1 MNDND
6 TWMFD
11 GASNNLKAGKCLVYS
26 RRATSQL
33 DLGVLRR
40 NGGLRKKV
48 RYQTSETPD
57 T

>member
-1 MNDND
+1 MND

-11 GASNNLKAGKCLVYS
+11 GASSNLKSEKCLVYS

-48 RYQTSETPD
+48 KYQTSETPD